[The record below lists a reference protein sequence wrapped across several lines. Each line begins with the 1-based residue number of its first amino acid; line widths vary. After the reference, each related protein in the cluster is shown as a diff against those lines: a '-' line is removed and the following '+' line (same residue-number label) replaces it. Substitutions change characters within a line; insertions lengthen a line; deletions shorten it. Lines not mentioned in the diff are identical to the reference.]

1 MITDLISIFERDL
14 DRLKK
19 EVQSFRNKQN
29 LWETTGKVTN
39 SAGNL
44 TLHLIGNLNHF
55 IGHLLGETNY
65 KRNREGEFSSKNVPI
80 EQLVSDIDD
89 VSQKVTQTLLRLDIA
104 DLNKPYPVEV
114 FGFEMTTAFMLMHL
128 SSHLNYHLG
137 QINYIRR
144 IIDEA

>member
-55 IGHLLGETNY
+55 IGHLLGKTNY
-65 KRNREGEFSSKNVPI
+65 KRDREGEFSSKNIPI

-89 VSQKVTQTLLRLDIA
+89 VSQKVTQTLRRLDKA

-114 FGFEMTTAFMLMHL
+114 FG
-128 SSHLNYHLG
+128 
-137 QINYIRR
+137 
-144 IIDEA
+144 